1 MLKKHGN
8 KLLDYKN
15 YFKIP
20 RNSRKVEYRVDFWFF
35 IPSNLHPQNYNNS
48 DFFNDLSLYTRYNA
62 PNLGLTSLVDLYNE
76 KNPLY
81 RLLNI
86 NHTQENREV
95 LEYELKTLLNI
106 LKVSGKQT
114 IETVKAMGKFSQY
127 EAVRNLE
134 NSIQN
139 YSLVVSKLISIYK
152 DSPKEFSNIYLLAI
166 EGATIRVEKILYK
179 LHKTIPEKEETISL
193 EIEKLREI
201 RRRYNFSTIFTKN
214 ERDNSNTVYREH
226 LIKKWSESIMYI
238 SNESSRTQK
247 GLKHLIIGSAAAMAM
262 LIVGIIT
269 LFTSRFLGEQ
279 TLLLF
284 IGALLAY
291 SLKDRIKDIL
301 KVILLK
307 RATNV
312 TSDRVRNIVDPGSRI
327 KCGKSKES
335 IYFPSFRDLPGK
347 VRELRFK
354 EREDLE
360 IKQHQEEIIHYR
372 REVKLNSRKLYTNH
386 SRLFGIK
393 EIMRFDLRRWFYKM
407 DRVKEK
413 CFIPE
418 NGKLV
423 RVNGEREYHFSII
436 VRTISG
442 IETITK
448 RYSVIAN
455 SRKVKE
461 IREVI

>member
-20 RNSRKVEYRVDFWFF
+20 RDSRKVEYNVDFWFF
-35 IPSNLHPQNYNNS
+35 IPSNLHPQNYKS
-48 DFFNDLSLYTRYNA
+48 GDFFTDLSLYTRYNA
-62 PNLGLTSLVDLYNE
+62 PNLSLTSLIDLYND

-81 RLLNI
+81 RLTVI
-86 NHTQENREV
+86 DHIESNRNTI
-95 LEYELKTLLNI
+95 EYELKTLLNT
-106 LKVSGKQT
+106 LKISGMQT
-114 IETVKAMGKFSQY
+114 FETVKAMAKFSQY
-127 EAVRNLE
+127 EAERNLN
-134 NSIQN
+134 NSISN
-139 YSLVVSKLISIYK
+139 YNQVIDRLISIYR
-152 DSPKEFSNIYLLAI
+152 DIPREFVEVYLLAI

-179 LHKTIPEKEETISL
+179 LYDLLPDKEVIIST
-193 EIEKLREI
+193 EIKRLREI
-201 RRRYNFSTIFTKN
+201 RRGFGFSTIYTKN
-214 ERDNSNTVYREH
+214 EEDNSKSVYREH

-238 SNESSRTQK
+238 SNESSKTQR

-262 LIVGIIT
+262 FIVGLIT
-269 LFTSRFLGEQ
+269 LFTSRLVGEQ

-284 IGALLAY
+284 ITALLAY

-301 KVILLK
+301 KVVLLK
-307 RATNV
+307 RASNI
-312 TSDRVRNIVDPGSRI
+312 TSDRVRNIVGPGSKIR
-327 KCGKSKES
+327 CGKSRES
-335 IYFPSFRDLPGK
+335 INFPSFKDLPKK

-360 IKQHQEEIIHYR
+360 IKQDQEDIIHYR
-372 REVKLNSRKLYTNH
+372 RDVKLNSRRLYSNH

-407 DRVKEK
+407 DRIHEN

-418 NGKLV
+418 DGRIIKV
-423 RVNGEREYHFSII
+423 RGEREYHFSII
-436 VRTISG
+436 IRTQTGDNSILR
-442 IETITK
+442 